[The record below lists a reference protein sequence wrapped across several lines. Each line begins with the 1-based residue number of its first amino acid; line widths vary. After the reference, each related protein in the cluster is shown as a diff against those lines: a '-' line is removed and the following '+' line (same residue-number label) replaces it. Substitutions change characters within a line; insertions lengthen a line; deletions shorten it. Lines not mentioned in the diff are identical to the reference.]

1 MLRYVK
7 FYCDCVRMGSL
18 DGKFLLDQEKWDK
31 LQGLIGKD
39 IYFGEVLGKHSDV
52 RIFLEKD
59 MLNIVTD
66 DQDFLNKAI
75 DLGVDLNSG
84 FNPLNYYGDGL
95 EDTDYNY

>member
-39 IYFGEVLGKHSDV
+39 IYFG
-52 RIFLEKD
+52 
-59 MLNIVTD
+59 
-66 DQDFLNKAI
+66 
-75 DLGVDLNSG
+75 
-84 FNPLNYYGDGL
+84 
-95 EDTDYNY
+95 